1 MSSTASTGAELGAAV
16 LGAGAW
22 GTALA
27 MTLAEKG
34 HRVTLWS
41 YEADVAEEIE
51 RHGTN
56 RYLTGVTLPRS
67 LTATTD
73 LPAAVRGA
81 ELVLSVSPSQVV
93 RSVMSVAGPC
103 ISADA
108 LLVSASKG
116 IELDT
121 LLRMDEVIAAFA
133 PPSVME
139 RFSVLSGPSFAKEVA
154 DRAPTAV
161 VVASHDEGAAR
172 RVQEAFQTPWFR
184 VYTNPDVVGVE
195 IAGALKNVIALAA
208 GVTAGLGYGH
218 NTTAALITRGLA
230 EMARLGAAMG
240 ARSATFYGLAG
251 MGDLVLTCTGSLSR
265 NRTVGYRLGQGE
277 SLDDILAD
285 MTAVAEGVKTAEA
298 VHELAR
304 RHEVEMPIAEQV
316 YAIVHEGRS
325 PADAVRALMLR
336 DPKPEDWS

>member
-1 MSSTASTGAELGAAV
+1 MRVAV
-16 LGAGAW
+16 VGAGAW

-27 MTLAEKG
+27 MTLVDKG
-34 HRVTLWS
+34 HDVTLWS
-41 YEADVAEEIE
+41 FEPEVADAIRATRANPYLPGIE
-51 RHGTN
+51 
-56 RYLTGVTLPRS
+56 LPPTLA
-67 LTATTD
+67 ATSD
-73 LPAAVRGA
+73 LEAAVSDAR
-81 ELVLSVSPSQVV
+81 LVVSVSPSQVV
-93 RSVMSVAGPC
+93 RSVMEVAGP
-103 ISADA
+103 A
-108 LLVSASKG
+108 LSPEALVVSASKG

-121 LLRMDEVIAAFA
+121 LQRMDEVIAAFV
-133 PPSVME
+133 PGPVME
-139 RFSVLSGPSFAKEVA
+139 RFSVLSGPSFAREVA
-154 DRAPTAV
+154 ERMPTAG
-161 VVASHDEGAAR
+161 VVASAHEGAGL

-184 VYTNPDVVGVE
+184 VYTNTDTVGVE
-195 IAGALKNVIALAA
+195 VAGALKNVIALAA

-230 EMARLGAAMG
+230 EMARLGVAMG

-277 SLDDILAD
+277 SLDEILAD

-304 RHEVEMPIAEQV
+304 RHGVELPIAEQV

-325 PADAVRALMLR
+325 PAEAVRALMLR
-336 DPKPEDWS
+336 DPKPEEWS